1 MMRLFPNGGAGSV
14 LGNLQVNILL
24 PVQSLQDEVILL
36 AILRS
41 PVPPQYLRLGQ
52 AEGKMPASYRIDKRN
67 RLIVSTATG
76 VLTTDDMVQHLRRL
90 MKDKD
95 FDPTFSQLVDFDDV
109 TEIAVA
115 TDDVRKMAEKSI
127 FSPGARRALVAEKSD
142 VAFGLS
148 RMFEILRDLKGDRD
162 VRVFRD
168 REQALAWLFAK
179 DAG

>member
-1 MMRLFPNGGAGSV
+1 
-14 LGNLQVNILL
+14 
-24 PVQSLQDEVILL
+24 
-36 AILRS
+36 
-41 PVPPQYLRLGQ
+41 
-52 AEGKMPASYRIDKRN
+52 MPASYRVNKRN

-179 DAG
+179 DVG